1 MAGKQGKSPKL
12 NRSTRH
18 PKKGAVRSHRSKGV
32 EITRDTGLL
41 DELAQRSRSR
51 DQVSSSNPGQRSV
64 VQENQDEVTQ
74 LLLWQ
79 LGTKVTAMAKAQ
91 AWQSGA
97 LAPTC
102 DYVKSL
108 VTGNGSKPVELGS
121 LCAAPI
127 ERIFAQLC
135 AKLIVGNDVLPGQ
148 QQDWYQPTL
157 AKVKGPSA
165 KNPWVHMPSAPSHL
179 TLVMAS

>member
-1 MAGKQGKSPKL
+1 MPGKETKSPKVKHSEG
-12 NRSTRH
+12 R
-18 PKKGAVRSHRSKGV
+18 PKRGAVRTHARKPMELLSNS
-32 EITRDTGLL
+32 GLL
-41 DELAQRSRSR
+41 DELAQPRE
-51 DQVSSSNPGQRSV
+51 DHG
-64 VQENQDEVTQ
+64 ENLKKVTE

-79 LGTKVTAMAKAQ
+79 LGIKVAAMAKAQ